1 MHYKRT
7 ALFVIGILFLILV
20 HTDAA
25 AQQNGK
31 VVIAYYSGDAAGLD
45 SFNAK
50 NMTHLIYCFG
60 HLNGNRFHLSS
71 ANDTALIKKMV
82 AKKKE
87 NPKLKVLLS
96 LGGWGGCQTCSDVF
110 STAQGRS

>member
-1 MHYKRT
+1 MMHYKRT

-20 HTDAA
+20 HADAA
-25 AQQNGK
+25 AQQNRK
-31 VVIAYYSGDAAGLD
+31 VGIAYYSGDAAGFD

-96 LGGWGGCQTCSDVF
+96 LGGRRVIKKRTDVLI
-110 STAQGRS
+110 TAQ